1 MKLNIATLVLLTVT
15 SAASAAPKEA
25 PPRLIPEEGVY
36 YRQPD
41 QKESSQ
47 VQLGVKKNILERA
60 KEKKERQ
67 QMIDSKPHP
76 LPPPLSSST
85 PRKALEPQI

>member
-67 QMIDSKPHP
+67 QMIDSKP
-76 LPPPLSSST
+76 LSSST

>member
-1 MKLNIATLVLLTVT
+1 MILNIATLVLLTVA

-25 PPRLIPEEGVY
+25 PRLIPEEGVY

-76 LPPPLSSST
+76 LPTPLSSST

>member
-1 MKLNIATLVLLTVT
+1 MKLNIATLVLLTVA

-41 QKESSQ
+41 QKS
-47 VQLGVKKNILERA
+47 R
-60 KEKKERQ
+60 
-67 QMIDSKPHP
+67 
-76 LPPPLSSST
+76 
-85 PRKALEPQI
+85 